1 MTKADRRNK
10 IITHLLLLLLV
21 IVVAFPLYYA
31 FVVST
36 HTMADAT
43 ARPPKLL
50 PGKEMIANYIEAWNR
65 TNMGT
70 LLLNSTFIALGITFG
85 KIVISI
91 LSAFALVY
99 FRFPFRGLIFWLI
112 FITLMLPVE
121 VRMVPTYEVI
131 SGFGWLDTYT
141 GLIIPLI
148 ASATATFL
156 LRQFYMTVP
165 KELAEASQI
174 DGAGPMR
181 FLWSVLLPLS
191 WQNLAALFVVNF
203 VYGWKQYLWPLMM
216 TTSRDMQVV
225 VIGIQRLIPSGTQ
238 LPEWHL
244 VMASAIMALGPPV
257 IVILVM
263 QRYFVKALMDSEK

>member
-10 IITHLLLLLLV
+10 IITHLLL
-21 IVVAFPLYYA
+21 IIAICIIAFPLYYA

-50 PGKEMIANYIEAWNR
+50 PGKELWANYKEAWER
-65 TNMGT
+65 TNMGR
-70 LLLNSTFIALGITFG
+70 LSLNSTFIALSIKTG
-85 KIVISI
+85 KIIISI

-99 FRFPFRGLIFWLI
+99 FRFPFQQFFCWMIFV
-112 FITLMLPVE
+112 TLMLPVE

-131 SGFGWLDTYT
+131 SGLGWINTYT
-141 GLIIPLI
+141 GLIIPLV

-156 LRQFYMTVP
+156 LRQFYRTVP
-165 KELAEASQI
+165 RELAEAAQM
-174 DGAGPMR
+174 DGAGPLR
-181 FLWSVLLPLS
+181 FLWSILMPLS
-191 WQNLAALFVVNF
+191 WQNLAALFVIHF
-203 VYGWKQYLWPLMM
+203 IYGWNQYLWPLMM

-225 VIGIQRLIPSGTQ
+225 VIGTQRLIPSGTQ

-244 VMASAIMALGPPV
+244 VMAAAIMALLVPV
-257 IVILVM
+257 VVILVM
-263 QRYFVKALMDSEK
+263 QRYFVKALIDADK

>member
-10 IITHLLLLLLV
+10 LITHLLLILLV

-50 PGKEMIANYIEAWNR
+50 PGNELIANYIEAWNR
-65 TNMGT
+65 TNMGR

-91 LSAFALVY
+91 LSAFAIVY
-99 FRFPFRGLIFWLI
+99 FRFPFRQLVFWMIFV
-112 FITLMLPVE
+112 TLMLPVE

-131 SGFGWLDTYT
+131 SGFGWLDSYT

-148 ASATATFL
+148 AS
-156 LRQFYMTVP
+156 
-165 KELAEASQI
+165 
-174 DGAGPMR
+174 
-181 FLWSVLLPLS
+181 
-191 WQNLAALFVVNF
+191 
-203 VYGWKQYLWPLMM
+203 
-216 TTSRDMQVV
+216 
-225 VIGIQRLIPSGTQ
+225 
-238 LPEWHL
+238 
-244 VMASAIMALGPPV
+244 
-257 IVILVM
+257 
-263 QRYFVKALMDSEK
+263 